1 MRNFGFGLLATMVM
15 VASLTGCGGEGTSV
29 ADSANNQSRLDIVKE
44 RGKLICGVSGKL
56 PGFSYVDESGNYSGM
71 DVDVC
76 RAIASALFDDPNAV
90 EYKELNAKERF
101 TAVQSGQVDILSRNT
116 TWTINRDT
124 TAGLEFAPII
134 FFDGQGIMVKKD
146 SGIQSLKDLEGKS
159 ICLQTGT
166 TTEQNLADAMSS
178 LNINYTP
185 VVFEDADITFAT
197 YAEGRCEAVTS
208 DRSALVSRRSILPEP
223 NNHTILEEVL
233 SKEPLAAA
241 VNNGDS
247 AWFDTVKWTVYSLIE
262 AEELGITSENVEDFA
277 QNTENPEIA
286 RFLGKEGDLGEGL
299 GLTNDFTVRVIKNV
313 GNYGE
318 IYDRH
323 IGSES
328 EFDLPRGQ
336 NNLWKNGGLLYSPP
350 FR

>member
-1 MRNFGFGLLATMVM
+1 MRNFGFGLLATMLM
-15 VASLTGCGGEGTSV
+15 VSSLTGCGGEGTSV
-29 ADSANNQSRLDIVKE
+29 ADSTSNRSRLDIVKE

-76 RAIASALFDDPNAV
+76 RAIASAVFNDPNAV

-101 TAVQSGQVDILSRNT
+101 TAVQTGQVDILSRNT

-146 SGIQSLKDLEGKS
+146 SGIQSLEDLQGKS
-159 ICLQTGT
+159 ICIQTGT

-178 LNINYTP
+178 LNINYTS

-197 YAEGRCEAVTS
+197 YAEGRCEAVTA

-223 NNHTILEEVL
+223 NNHIILEQVL
-233 SKEPLAAA
+233 SKEPLAPA

-299 GLTNDFTVRVIKNV
+299 GLTNDFTVRVIQNV

-318 IYDRH
+318 IYNRH

-328 EFDLPRGQ
+328 EFNLPRGQ
-336 NNLWKNGGLLYSPP
+336 NNLWENGGLLYSPP